1 MVLNNFKSKGLGKG
15 LAALLGDNDTTEV
28 IKNEN
33 FKTEKVSIHF
43 LKPNRYQP
51 RKHFDKKPLEELA
64 QSIKS
69 KRINQ
74 PIFVWLNIP
83 SYDCYSMTQT
93 EAMCLSDV

>member
-15 LAALLGDNDTTEV
+15 LAALLGDHETKEV
-28 IKNEN
+28 IKTEN

-51 RKHFDKKPLEELA
+51 RKNFDKKQLEELA

-69 KRINQ
+69 RGIIQ
-74 PIFVWLNIP
+74 PIVVRPIR
-83 SYDCYSMTQT
+83 
-93 EAMCLSDV
+93 